1 MLTAEELQMNV
12 REQPD
17 IDEIRENELLAALP
31 ADDFARLLPRVER
44 VVLPPFETLYD
55 FDDEIT
61 HLYFPNRNTVVSTLC
76 RTDEQVNVEV
86 ALCGSEG
93 MAGLSALFGTVNSP
107 YQNLVQVPGTGSRLT
122 TADAKEEFNR
132 GGIFQELLLRFTHS
146 LLLQTS
152 QTALCNRIH
161 SDEERLARWLLL
173 SDDRIASNQLPL
185 PRELL
190 AKMLGRNHSGVSIA
204 ASSLEKAGLITYN
217 GAELAIVDRERLES
231 VACSC
236 YWIVKRQIGK
246 AVDF

>member
-1 MLTAEELQMNV
+1 V
-12 REQPD
+12 RDRPD
-17 IDEIRENELLAALP
+17 TDEIRENELLAALP
-31 ADDFARLLPRVER
+31 SADFERLLPRLER
-44 VVLPPFETLYD
+44 VVLPPFEILYD

-61 HLYFPNRNTVVSTLC
+61 HVYFPNRNTVVSTLC
-76 RTDEQVNVEV
+76 TTDEKVNVEV
-86 ALCGSEG
+86 ALCGNEG
-93 MAGLSALFGTVNSP
+93 AAGLSAVFGAATSP

-122 TADAKEEFNR
+122 IADAKEEFKR
-132 GGIFQELLLRFTHS
+132 GGAFQELLLRFTHQ

-190 AKMLGRNHSGVSIA
+190 AKLLGRNHSGVSIA

-217 GAELAIVDRERLES
+217 GAELVIVDRESLES

-236 YWIVKRQIGK
+236 YWIVRRQVAQGELPPRQP
-246 AVDF
+246 

>member
-1 MLTAEELQMNV
+1 M
-12 REQPD
+12 RDRPD
-17 IDEIRENELLAALP
+17 TDEIRENELLAALP
-31 ADDFARLLPRVER
+31 SADFERLLPRLER
-44 VVLPPFETLYD
+44 VVLPPFEILYD

-61 HLYFPNRNTVVSTLC
+61 HVYFPNRNTVVSTLC
-76 RTDEQVNVEV
+76 TTDEKVNVEV
-86 ALCGSEG
+86 ALCGNEG
-93 MAGLSALFGTVNSP
+93 AAGLSAVFGAATSP

-122 TADAKEEFNR
+122 IADAKEEFKR
-132 GGIFQELLLRFTHS
+132 GGAFQELLLRFTHR

-204 ASSLEKAGLITYN
+204 ASSLVKAGLITYN
-217 GAELAIVDRERLES
+217 GAELVIVDRERLES

-236 YWIVKRQIGK
+236 YWIVKRQVAHGELPPRQP
-246 AVDF
+246 

>member
-1 MLTAEELQMNV
+1 MNV
-12 REQPD
+12 RDQPD
-17 IDEIRENELLAALP
+17 IDEIKESEVLAALP
-31 ADDFARLLPRVER
+31 PDDFARLLPRLQR
-44 VVLPPFETLYD
+44 VILPPFEVLYN

-86 ALCGSEG
+86 ALCGNEG
-93 MAGLSALFGTVNSP
+93 VVGLSPIFGTATSP
-107 YQNLVQVPGTGSRLT
+107 YQNLVQVPGTGSRIT
-122 TADAKEEFNR
+122 IADANEEFKR
-132 GGIFQELLLRFTHS
+132 GGAFQELLLRFTHS
-146 LLLQTS
+146 LLLLTS

-173 SDDRIASNQLPL
+173 SDDRIATNQLPL

-217 GAELAIVDRERLES
+217 GAELAIVDRERLEG

-236 YWIVKRQIGK
+236 YWIVKRQVAK
-246 AVDF
+246 TDRPSQ

>member
-1 MLTAEELQMNV
+1 MNV
-12 REQPD
+12 RDRPD
-17 IDEIRENELLAALP
+17 TEEIRENELLGALP
-31 ADDFARLLPRVER
+31 PAEFERLLPRLER
-44 VVLPPFETLYD
+44 VVLPPFEILYD

-76 RTDEQVNVEV
+76 KTDEKVNVEV
-86 ALCGSEG
+86 ALCGNEG
-93 MAGLSALFGTVNSP
+93 VAGLSAVFGTTTSP

-122 TADAKEEFNR
+122 IADAKEEFKR
-132 GGIFQELLLRFTHS
+132 GGAFQELLLRFTH
-146 LLLQTS
+146 LLLLLTS

-161 SDEERLARWLLL
+161 SDEERLVRWLLL

-204 ASSLEKAGLITYN
+204 ASTLEKAGLITYN

-236 YWIVKRQIGK
+236 YWVVKRQL
-246 AVDF
+246 